1 MTSPPPCQKRF
12 FAFDPLARVHH
23 HCSIC
28 FVAGRFSL
36 SFDRTEKPLRRFPI
50 NFVLSNPIFH
60 SIIAFKQS
68 GVRMCENNISVVAV
82 FLVFVDWLLHAAVVA
97 LLESGAL
104 LQWVVGLKV
113 GKNKTNLCIE
123 KHLQC
128 PINQI
133 QMEYSD

>member
-1 MTSPPPCQKRF
+1 
-12 FAFDPLARVHH
+12 
-23 HCSIC
+23 
-28 FVAGRFSL
+28 
-36 SFDRTEKPLRRFPI
+36 
-50 NFVLSNPIFH
+50 
-60 SIIAFKQS
+60 
-68 GVRMCENNISVVAV
+68 MCENNISVVAV